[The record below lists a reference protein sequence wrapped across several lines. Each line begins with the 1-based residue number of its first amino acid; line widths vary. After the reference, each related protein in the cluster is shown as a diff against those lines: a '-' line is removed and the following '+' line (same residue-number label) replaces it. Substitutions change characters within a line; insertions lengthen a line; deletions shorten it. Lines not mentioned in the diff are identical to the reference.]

1 MNAETNI
8 QPTFEQLGYPAI
20 GSLESWIVDN
30 IDLGSEI
37 FFEER
42 EDGSQVD
49 SLQVHEDLNFL
60 EEAYSKMLDFLETAV
75 SGNAEIN
82 DLERQARN
90 ILDSLPKSGA

>member
-1 MNAETNI
+1 MSTHI
-8 QPTFEQLGYPAI
+8 LPTFKQLGYPAI

-60 EEAYSKMLDFLETAV
+60 EEAYSKMLNFLETAV
-75 SGNAEIN
+75 SGNTEID
-82 DLERQARN
+82 DLER
-90 ILDSLPKSGA
+90 